1 MEGEGVIEELKS
13 SVTKCV
19 MCKVGKVSTVSRS
32 TDKSKLVIYGR
43 NGMRLA
49 RHLEARCMVHG
60 CRAGYYHGYMTY
72 KGHTV
77 YDDFALKVTY
87 HFIPG
92 EKGFPP
98 RQRFSSP
105 VARQHSM

>member
-1 MEGEGVIEELKS
+1 MEGEGAIEELKS

-32 TDKSKLVIYGR
+32 TDKSELVIYGR

-60 CRAGYYHGYMTY
+60 CRVGCFSRTLFQKNIRA
-72 KGHTV
+72 
-77 YDDFALKVTY
+77 
-87 HFIPG
+87 I
-92 EKGFPP
+92 PP
-98 RQRFSSP
+98 RTPLGSI
-105 VARQHSM
+105 